1 MGSNNYLKVNGQ
13 WYTKVNKHMQTKVNK
28 HMPNILLMNL

>member
-1 MGSNNYLKVNGQ
+1 MGSNNYLKVSGQ

>member
-1 MGSNNYLKVNGQ
+1 MGSNNYLKVSGQ
-13 WYTKVNKHMQTKVNK
+13 WYTTMQTKVNK